1 MGNSRETEKA
11 RLWERDNTQS
21 TVWGKRNKNYSLLF
35 ILLVYLEL
43 YVLQITKMSDKTAD
57 QPFRS

>member
-1 MGNSRETEKA
+1 
-11 RLWERDNTQS
+11 
-21 TVWGKRNKNYSLLF
+21 
-35 ILLVYLEL
+35 LVYLEL

>member
-11 RLWERDNTQS
+11 RLWERDNKQYR
-21 TVWGKRNKNYSLLF
+21 GKEIKNYSLLF

-43 YVLQITKMSDKTAD
+43 YVLRITKKGRRIYS
-57 QPFRS
+57 

>member
-11 RLWERDNTQS
+11 RLWERDSKQY
-21 TVWGKRNKNYSLLF
+21 GGREIKNYSLLF

>member
-1 MGNSRETEKA
+1 MGA
-11 RLWERDNTQS
+11 RKH
-21 TVWGKRNKNYSLLF
+21 TVWGKKNKNYSLLF